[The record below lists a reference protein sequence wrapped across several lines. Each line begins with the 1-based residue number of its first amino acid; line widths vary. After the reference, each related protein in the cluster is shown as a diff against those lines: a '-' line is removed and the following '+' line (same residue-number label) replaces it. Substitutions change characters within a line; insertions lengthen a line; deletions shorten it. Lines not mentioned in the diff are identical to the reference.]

1 MKNDSFLSSFV
12 LHFLVSFYFNSYP
25 RGLKQII
32 NMTHSSLYWIFTR
45 LNNILTP
52 TLGLSWALA
61 TEQPTL
67 YFFVSM
73 RLCFKLAVCCVFL
86 FKVDFQTLIWICFQ
100 TRKSSTT
107 SSGFTCLIFNLFIY
121 MHFSS
126 VISEFAKPIFVKLT
140 YILSRHFR
148 KAFLAYFS
156 FIVCF

>member
-1 MKNDSFLSSFV
+1 MCIQFSWTNYTFVYFISALSCLCWMNNETFM
-12 LHFLVSFYFNSYP
+12 LLMFA
-25 RGLKQII
+25 
-32 NMTHSSLYWIFTR
+32 TH
-45 LNNILTP
+45 P

-61 TEQPTL
+61 TEQPKL
-67 YFFVSM
+67 YFFLSTRPFV
-73 RLCFKLAVCCVFL
+73 KLAVCCVFL
-86 FKVDFQTLIWICFQ
+86 LNVDFQTLILIGFQ
-100 TRKSSTT
+100 TRMSSTT

-126 VISEFAKPIFVKLT
+126 VISEFKKTLFVKWA